1 MLNPKLRGWFNY
13 YGQFNPSALRPLE
26 RHVGQSLVRWAC
38 RKYKKLR
45 GHRVRAWGWLVLS
58 PDSRLFWLS
67 GSDNAARFSP
77 WEPYESRGSRTV
89 LEGPWGA
96 TPWGYLT
103 SFRLVREQN
112 LALAL
117 AVVSKIFSRKALR
130 SNFNLC
136 GAVGGPASQ
145 RCNNSFLRASLH
157 I

>member
-1 MLNPKLRGWFNY
+1 M
-13 YGQFNPSALRPLE
+13 
-26 RHVGQSLVRWAC
+26 
-38 RKYKKLR
+38 
-45 GHRVRAWGWLVLS
+45 RAWGWLVLS

-157 I
+157 IAYALTLAHPSRKLHLLRFFRPQLPSKSSP